1 MEVCV
6 QKPASL
12 GVCFTKFVYNQHRMH
27 HLGACGS
34 FFRVTGPLGNS
45 PITGEFPLQRASNAD
60 FDVSLMLVRI
70 SC

>member
-34 FFRVTGPLGNS
+34 FFRVTGPLC
-45 PITGEFPLQRASNAD
+45 GEFTDHRRIPLTKGQ
-60 FDVSLMLVRI
+60 
-70 SC
+70 